1 MARTKIKLALIGA
14 NVKSSFSSS
23 IHRFILD
30 KWGYD
35 CEYELISVKADEFPS
50 VINRLIGD
58 FDGFNVTIP
67 YKREIMAY
75 LDEMV
80 GDAFEVGSV
89 NTIVCDERKGYNT
102 DGVGLSLALEK
113 VGVELFNKRVLVL
126 GAGGA
131 GRSVAKLCKDK
142 GAQVWAYRRNREKL
156 KEFCSELGVN
166 ECQRLENAEFDIIV
180 NATGVGSKVD
190 LGVSPIGVKAFEKA
204 EWAIELAYNPSET
217 EFLRLAKSKGANT
230 LNGLSMLFFQA
241 YYADCLYLKKTPSK
255 REMDEFYKEW
265 TYEIFNH

>member
-1 MARTKIKLALIGA
+1 MARKKIKLALIGESVG
-14 NVKSSFSSS
+14 NSFSPN
-23 IHRFILD
+23 IHSFILD
-30 KWGYD
+30 KLEYD
-35 CEYELISVKADEFPS
+35 CEYELISIKTDEFPS
-50 VINRLIGD
+50 AVHRLIGD

-75 LDEMV
+75 LDEII

-89 NTIVCDERKGYNT
+89 NTVVCDERKGYNT
-102 DGVGLSLALEK
+102 DGLGLSHAIK
-113 VGVELFNKRVLVL
+113 RAGVEVVNKRVLVL

-131 GRSVAKLCKDK
+131 GRSVAKLFKDK
-142 GAQVWAYRRNREKL
+142 GAQVWAYRRNKEKL
-156 KEFCSELGVN
+156 KKFCFELGVN
-166 ECQRLENAEFDIIV
+166 ECQAVENAEFDIIV

-190 LGVSPIGVKAFEKA
+190 LGVSPIRGRAFEKA

-217 EFLRLAKSKGANT
+217 EFLRLAKSRGANT

-241 YYADCLYLKKTPSK
+241 YYADCLYLKKTPSI